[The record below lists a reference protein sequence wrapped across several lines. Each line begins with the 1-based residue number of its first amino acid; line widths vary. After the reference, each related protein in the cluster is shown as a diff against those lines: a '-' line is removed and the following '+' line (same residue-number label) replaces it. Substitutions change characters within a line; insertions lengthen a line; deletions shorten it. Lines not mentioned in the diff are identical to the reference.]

1 MVEKLWRVGALIAL
15 VGAIAV
21 AAPRVAWSA
30 SAQELAR
37 EGAAAVKTLRQ
48 RNLVAEKL
56 APSAKGILVFPNIL
70 KAGFLFGG
78 QIGEGVLYNAAMD
91 SAGTSSSEQT
101 RRFTASRLTA
111 GNFLFPTII
120 DVDPIRVLKIK
131 RSWFTSDEESISIT
145 HVASVRIQ
153 TGILFSD
160 IWIESSGGTN
170 QITSHG
176 HSKAD
181 AQEIKRLIE
190 LHQRAFAAR
199 GR

>member
-1 MVEKLWRVGALIAL
+1 
-15 VGAIAV
+15 
-21 AAPRVAWSA
+21 
-30 SAQELAR
+30 
-37 EGAAAVKTLRQ
+37 
-48 RNLVAEKL
+48 
-56 APSAKGILVFPNIL
+56 
-70 KAGFLFGG
+70 
-78 QIGEGVLYNAAMD
+78 VLYNAAMENGD
-91 SAGTSSSEQT
+91 APSSEQS

-111 GNFLFPTII
+111 GNFLFPTILDI
-120 DVDPIRVLKIK
+120 DPIRVLKIK